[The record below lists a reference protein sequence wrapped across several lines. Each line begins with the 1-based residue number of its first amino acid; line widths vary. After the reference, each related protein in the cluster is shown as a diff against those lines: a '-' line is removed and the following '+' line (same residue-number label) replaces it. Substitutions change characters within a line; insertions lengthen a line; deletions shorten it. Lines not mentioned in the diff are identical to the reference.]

1 MSPYVDQFMN
11 VHKNS
16 GVTSPKGNILVNSGG
31 KAAPSSIRQIVQKPN
46 RYGQYHESDEEESE
60 LDF

>member
-31 KAAPSSIRQIVQKPN
+31 KAAPSSIR
-46 RYGQYHESDEEESE
+46 
-60 LDF
+60 